1 MTDIYVFADQQIAV
15 YVPPKCGS
23 TSWRLHPN
31 SNRLGTATPQTFP
44 GYQHVA
50 IWRDPV
56 SRFLSLYSQFVVSGA
71 YRQNR
76 IESQFIE
83 HRVPF
88 HIRQRFFVNPGR
100 DAGSIVQFVSQ
111 VIPILRDTENFHWTS
126 QNSWHLYTSGRVLDQ
141 YDLVIR
147 AGDQSRWAAENLNL
161 TIPRENSTE
170 WIYDFSR
177 DSIPGEI
184 AQAIKQQFPTDFI
197 DSYRLYKY

>member
-1 MTDIYVFADQQIAV
+1 M
-15 YVPPKCGS
+15 
-23 TSWRLHPN
+23 
-31 SNRLGTATPQTFP
+31 
-44 GYQHVA
+44 
-50 IWRDPV
+50 

-88 HIRQRFFVNPGR
+88 HIRQRFFANPGR

-197 DSYRLYKY
+197 DSHRLYKY